1 MSGFIDLVRKIE
13 GHDTSTTTRMVAA
26 HLRELTYN
34 TLFWHISCGTP
45 DELKTGLDDDE
56 KGLLKDMIDHGSS
69 SSTGLEIGVMLTRNG
84 TVALSHAIAGIDC
97 GGFNRDTHVTTAA
110 FVGLTSN
117 IDNLFQATIS
127 GDIGQTTLLHYGYPR
142 NFPLLGPSGKWDD
155 TSCPKVYHLKGM
167 LSSELTDAEILGDM
181 DGVILGTIIPMINKP
196 ISEILHDY
204 YEGSGVDAGGRKFMA
219 SDRVATFGELLPDY
233 ELEAQSQAFSKAFY
247 NKKDWKPFGQIYNGT
262 SKEYLLNKVPSTVQE
277 FYNELYTP
285 CPGVLEDKY
294 TINYF
299 VNLVKQLERETK
311 LGIADMTWAIVI
323 ASEYSLPGS
332 LRKVLHRKKFEYT
345 YTSGFSWYVIRE
357 MLLHRF
363 ADRDGKRELGV
374 IDAGGDTVAVGP
386 VLAGLA
392 VGANYKTEPSGNMT
406 EVGLAALH
414 AVTVTGIL
422 ASAADSRAW
431 KLNTPKEIMGLSGVW
446 VTSSCPPKYR
456 LKTKIKKDQQTT
468 RAELLGGIDGLV
480 LGVHVSKWL
489 AANPRLYLS
498 DVLEHYYGVGY
509 KSLSSQRRLEQFETV
524 NTDKDKYI
532 QRVKHACSSWY
543 CRRTADETVEKLY
556 STMLPSRGKC
566 KTKLC
571 THARTHAR
579 TRTTKL
585 NSLFGKYP
593 NCYMLTVILSK
604 RSYL

>member
-1 MSGFIDLVRKIE
+1 M
-13 GHDTSTTTRMVAA
+13 
-26 HLRELTYN
+26 
-34 TLFWHISCGTP
+34 
-45 DELKTGLDDDE
+45 
-56 KGLLKDMIDHGSS
+56 
-69 SSTGLEIGVMLTRNG
+69 
-84 TVALSHAIAGIDC
+84 
-97 GGFNRDTHVTTAA
+97 
-110 FVGLTSN
+110 
-117 IDNLFQATIS
+117 
-127 GDIGQTTLLHYGYPR
+127 
-142 NFPLLGPSGKWDD
+142 
-155 TSCPKVYHLKGM
+155 
-167 LSSELTDAEILGDM
+167 
-181 DGVILGTIIPMINKP
+181 
-196 ISEILHDY
+196 
-204 YEGSGVDAGGRKFMA
+204 
-219 SDRVATFGELLPDY
+219 
-233 ELEAQSQAFSKAFY
+233 
-247 NKKDWKPFGQIYNGT
+247 
-262 SKEYLLNKVPSTVQE
+262 PSTVRT
-277 FYNELYTP
+277 FYKDLFET
-285 CPGVLEDKY
+285 CPDVLETKY

-311 LGIADMTWAIVI
+311 YGIADMTRAIVT
-323 ASEYSLPGS
+323 ASKYSLPGS
-332 LRKVLHRKKFEYT
+332 IRKVLHRNRVEYT

-363 ADRDGKRELGV
+363 VDRDGRRELGV
-374 IDAGGDTVAVGP
+374 INAGGDTVAVGP

-392 VGANYKTEPSGNMT
+392 VGANYKTKPSRDMT
-406 EVGLAALH
+406 EVGLTALH

-431 KLNTPKEIMGLSGVW
+431 KRNTPKEIMGLTGVW

-468 RAELLGGIDGLV
+468 RAELLGGIYGLV

-579 TRTTKL
+579 THANNQTKQFVWQI
-585 NSLFGKYP
+585 S
-593 NCYMLTVILSK
+593 
-604 RSYL
+604 